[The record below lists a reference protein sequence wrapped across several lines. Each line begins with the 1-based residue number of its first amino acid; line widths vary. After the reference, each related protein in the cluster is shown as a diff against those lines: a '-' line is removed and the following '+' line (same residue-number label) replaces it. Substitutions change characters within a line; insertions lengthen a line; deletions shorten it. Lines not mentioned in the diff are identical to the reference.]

1 MALAFFFGWLVVLYA
16 GADHP
21 PPPGFLALV
30 LLDLGAA
37 WVVYLRVP
45 VYARWS
51 RALRPGRWLLALL
64 EGTGAGLIAASL
76 TFVLPF
82 AAEPSMQRSAPAT
95 VIWFATVTSLGT
107 GNALLLYAL
116 SAASAKRPA

>member
-45 VYARWS
+45 VYARWQ
-51 RALRPGRWLLALL
+51 RARRPGRWLRVLF
-64 EGTGAGLIAASL
+64 EGVVAGLLVANPTSSCTYTVML
-76 TFVLPF
+76 
-82 AAEPSMQRSAPAT
+82 AETARPLAP
-95 VIWFATVTSLGT
+95 LHGPQ
-107 GNALLLYAL
+107 G
-116 SAASAKRPA
+116 